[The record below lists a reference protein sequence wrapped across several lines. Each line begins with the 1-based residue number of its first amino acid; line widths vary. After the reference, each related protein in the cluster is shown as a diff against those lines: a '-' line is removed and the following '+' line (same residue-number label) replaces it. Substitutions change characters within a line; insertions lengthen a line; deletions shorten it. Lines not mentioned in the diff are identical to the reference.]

1 MSGKK
6 RFKMF
11 GWLLAFAFWGSAAHS
26 GVDIEHRVV
35 ICTAVECQ
43 ELNPPSP
50 FFLSIDGKEAEI
62 GTDFVS
68 AVTRNLWHPEWSL
81 YTGGV
86 ASVMIF
92 FTPDT
97 RTRFR
102 VSLDYTVSSTLTGS
116 FGGSAYV
123 YAGTDPPS
131 QPQLSQYAPEFGT
144 LSGSWSE
151 IIEATPNHRIYIN
164 AISTAANGEGIRNDA
179 SIYNLIVTPVPAG
192 DLNFDID
199 VDGSDLASFITA
211 FIGQTPDA
219 DLDFNGLLDEND
231 VVMFATKYGI
241 SG

>member
-1 MSGKK
+1 VPRIK
-6 RFKMF
+6 
-11 GWLLAFAFWGSAAHS
+11 FAK
-26 GVDIEHRVV
+26 
-35 ICTAVECQ
+35 
-43 ELNPPSP
+43 SP
-50 FFLSIDGKEAEI
+50 FLSIEGTEAEI

-68 AVTRNLWHPEWSL
+68 AVTRNLWHPEWRL
-81 YTGGV
+81 YTGGG
-86 ASVMIF
+86 AYATIF

-102 VSLDYTVSSTLTGS
+102 VSLDYTLSSTLTGS
-116 FGGSAYV
+116 LGGWAYV

-151 IIEATPNHRIYIN
+151 IIEATPNYRIYIT
-164 AISTAANGEGIRNDA
+164 AHSVAANGEGIRRDA

-199 VDGSDLASFITA
+199 VDASDLASFITA

-219 DLDFNGLLDEND
+219 DLDFNGLVDETD
-231 VVMFATKYGI
+231 LILFAGKFGI
-241 SG
+241 SE